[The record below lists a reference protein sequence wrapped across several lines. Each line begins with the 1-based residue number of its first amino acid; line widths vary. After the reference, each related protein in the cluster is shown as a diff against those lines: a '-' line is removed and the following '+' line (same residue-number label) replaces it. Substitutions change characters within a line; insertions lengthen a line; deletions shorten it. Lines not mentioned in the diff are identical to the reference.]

1 MGLSSRDLD
10 PAEPPFS
17 YLGQWHANLLYINR
31 RKCVLFVN
39 DKTLLNFV
47 VLDLDRSQLR
57 ELPDQF
63 RGYLSCILYDENL
76 GKSAIQRILGEYDE
90 IQIGKTNN
98 RSVVGSMNDIAYCY
112 KYEILEAGGVHSWRV
127 PEIIKGLNRMPMKAI
142 GFQFPIDKLR
152 ALYAAA
158 T

>member
-1 MGLSSRDLD
+1 MGLSPRNLD

-47 VLDLDRSQLR
+47 ILDLDRSQIR
-57 ELPDQF
+57 ELPEQF
-63 RGYLSCILYDENL
+63 RSYLSCILSEEGFD
-76 GKSAIQRILGEYDE
+76 KSVVQRILREYDAV
-90 IQIGKTNN
+90 QIGKTNS
-98 RSVVGSMNDIAYCY
+98 RSVIGSMNDIAYCY

-142 GFQFPIDKLR
+142 DFQFPIDKLR
-152 ALYAAA
+152 KLYA
-158 T
+158 